1 MNTDGNE
8 RKKKMKQKQQS
19 SKRLSFRTLYDAWMP
34 PQFNLNTLHSK
45 YVAFFKVNIG
55 FFTLIETE
63 HTHDYGYVAFNQYTK
78 NTTQTEVKWQQSL
91 TNFMHWF
98 GVMMIHVL
106 PEHMLNQ
113 CLNSRGAHRVFCC
126 CCCCCFK

>member
-45 YVAFFKVNIG
+45 YVAFFERQYWLFHSHRNRTYTWLWLRCVQPIYEKYNANRSEM
-55 FFTLIETE
+55 TTK
-63 HTHDYGYVAFNQYTK
+63 FNQLHALIWCDDDTCFAWAYV
-78 NTTQTEVKWQQSL
+78 EPVFELPWSAQSFL
-91 TNFMHWF
+91 
-98 GVMMIHVL
+98 L
-106 PEHMLNQ
+106 L
-113 CLNSRGAHRVFCC
+113 LLLLL
-126 CCCCCFK
+126 